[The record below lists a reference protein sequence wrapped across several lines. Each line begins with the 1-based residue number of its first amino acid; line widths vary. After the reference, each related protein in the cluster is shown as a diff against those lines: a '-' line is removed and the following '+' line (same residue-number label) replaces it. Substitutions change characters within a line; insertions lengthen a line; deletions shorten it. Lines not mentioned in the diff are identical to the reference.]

1 MVRTRM
7 GLAAMTGLL
16 LATTLTPPAGAV
28 ASPILNAMPPVS
40 TRATDLGL
48 APTDAAPGEVSS
60 ASHVYDVGLGP
71 ETRHFSY
78 RITQPL
84 TEAAPATVPVVVLLH
99 GGIPRGSGDEA
110 FIRDFLAGIDET
122 VSPYSDYAYVSLRA
136 ARLLPRQ
143 CRDRFRR
150 GLLDRSGRDSCFT
163 RAAQGLQPW
172 RFVGA
177 SASGAP
183 DIDAPD
189 ALTVEDPDAYADVAT
204 LRALL
209 ADLQATFP
217 SLALDRVHIATFSF
231 GSHVADQVICS
242 ASSLVR
248 GVASITGSW
257 LTARQ
262 FGADG
267 TLGGRDGN
275 TECGSGREPGHEAL
289 TGESSDAYGRR
300 HRGFPSAQGRVRH
313 RIPVFRSVGRADH
326 NLEEGLTAAVAARV
340 MAALNGVRA
349 RASSVALLPDA
360 DPSTDDG
367 KAMTMAVHR
376 TRRPGEPRRAVRPLV
391 IGQCGLSNQQGLPRF
406 DPRVVPAQPGRGC
419 DHGVWGKNDD
429 PSIGTDQQW
438 PLLAIQFF
446 EQL

>member
-1 MVRTRM
+1 MS
-7 GLAAMTGLL
+7 A
-16 LATTLTPPAGAV
+16 
-28 ASPILNAMPPVS
+28 
-40 TRATDLGL
+40 RATDLGL

-71 ETRHFSY
+71 ETRHFTY
-78 RITQPL
+78 RIPKSL
-84 TEAAPATVPVVVLLH
+84 AEAAPSTVPVVVLLH
-99 GGIPRGSGDEA
+99 GGIPRGTGDEG
-110 FIRDFLAGIDET
+110 FIRDFLDGIDET
-122 VSPYSDYAYVSLRA
+122 AAPYSGYAYVSLRA

-143 CRDRFRR
+143 CRDRFQRR
-150 GLLDRSGRDSCFT
+150 LLDRAGRDRCLA
-163 RAAQGLQPW
+163 RAAQGRQPW

-177 SASGAP
+177 SASGSP
-183 DIDAPD
+183 DIDASD

-217 SLALDRVHIATFSF
+217 SLALDQVHLATFSY

-267 TLGGRDGN
+267 TLGGNDGN
-275 TECGSGREPGHEAL
+275 TECGSGREPGHRAL

-300 HRGFPSAQGRVRH
+300 HRGFPSAQGTVRH
-313 RIPVFRSVGRADH
+313 RIPVFRALGRADH

-349 RASSVALLPDA
+349 RPSSVALLPDI
-360 DPSTDDG
+360 DPASDDG

-376 TRRPGEPRRAVRPLV
+376 TRRSGERLRAVRPLV
-391 IGQCGLSNQQGLPRF
+391 IGQCGLSTRQGLPRF
-406 DPRVVPAQPGRGC
+406 DPKVVPGKAGRGC

-429 PSIGTDQQW
+429 ASIGTDQHW
-438 PLLAIQFF
+438 PQLAIQFF